1 MKTDR
6 KLENMLKSL
15 LSLLL
20 SLTILFG
27 SMGISVYKHTC
38 KLFNQT
44 ETTFFHPKPC
54 CESENDKGLAIDVPC
69 CSSEVSQFEIPTA
82 ALSLDI
88 DPTQFTGFAAT
99 KEPAYPTSTMGED
112 LLSIKQPIQIP
123 PLIEEDPQSWNQV
136 YII

>member
-1 MKTDR
+1 MI
-6 KLENMLKSL
+6 KSL

-27 SMGISVYKHTC
+27 SMGASVYTHTC

-44 ETTFFHPKPC
+44 ETTFFQPKPC
-54 CESENDKGLAIDVPC
+54 CESENDKGLAINVPC
-69 CSSEVSQFEIPTA
+69 CSSEVSQFEIPVA

-88 DPTQFTGFAAT
+88 DPTQFMSLAVI
-99 KEPAYPTSTMGED
+99 KEPTHPKSTVGKD
-112 LLSIKQPIQIP
+112 LLLIKHPIQIP
-123 PLIEEDPQSWNQV
+123 PLIEEDPQSWNQI

>member
-1 MKTDR
+1 
-6 KLENMLKSL
+6 MLKSL

-27 SMGISVYKHTC
+27 SMSISVYKHTC

-44 ETTFFHPKPC
+44 ETTFFQPKAC
-54 CESENDKGLAIDVPC
+54 CESANDKGSAIDAPC
-69 CSSEVSQFEIPTA
+69 CSSEVLQLKIPSA

-88 DPTQFTGFAAT
+88 DSTQFMSLSAI
-99 KEPAYPTSTMGED
+99 KRPVYPANAVGAS
-112 LLSIKQPIQIP
+112 LLLIKQPIQIP
-123 PLIEEDPQSWNQV
+123 PLIEEDPQSWNQI

>member
-1 MKTDR
+1 MI
-6 KLENMLKSL
+6 KSL

-27 SMGISVYKHTC
+27 AMGISVYKHTC

-44 ETTFFHPKPC
+44 ETTFFQPKPC
-54 CESENDKGLAIDVPC
+54 CESANDKGLAIDIPC
-69 CSSEVSQFEIPTA
+69 CSSEVSHFEIPAA

-88 DPTQFTGFAAT
+88 DLTQFISLAAT
-99 KEPAYPTSTMGED
+99 NEPAHPKSTMGKD
-112 LLSIKQPIQIP
+112 LLLIKHPIQIP
-123 PLIEEDPQSWNQV
+123 PLIEEDPQSWNQI

>member
-1 MKTDR
+1 
-6 KLENMLKSL
+6 MLKSL

-44 ETTFFHPKPC
+44 ETTFFQPKPC
-54 CESENDKGLAIDVPC
+54 CESANDKGLAIDVPC
-69 CSSEVSQFEIPTA
+69 CSSEVSQFEIPAA

-88 DPTQFTGFAAT
+88 DPTQFMGLVAI
-99 KEPAYPTSTMGED
+99 KGPARPTSTMGEY
-112 LLSIKQPIQIP
+112 LLPTKQPIQIP